1 MPAGR
6 TLVREQL
13 GGWGVVVDEAADG
26 AAALARLRA
35 ARGRRYDAVLLD
47 VQRPEVDG
55 LALAR
60 AIGGDPALAALP
72 LLMLSA
78 WGRTTA
84 EAARAAGIGVYLTK
98 PVRPTRLLDALSR
111 AVAGGPATAT
121 APAVPAPAAA
131 AARGRRGAGCG
142 CWWRRTTRSTSGW

>member
-1 MPAGR
+1 
-6 TLVREQL
+6 
-13 GGWGVVVDEAADG
+13 
-26 AAALARLRA
+26 
-35 ARGRRYDAVLLD
+35 YDAVVLD
-47 VQRPEVDG
+47 VQRPEMDG

-84 EAARAAGIGVYLTK
+84 EAARAAGIGAYLTK

-111 AVAGGPATAT
+111 AVTGGPA
-121 APAVPAPAAA
+121 PAPAPALLA
-131 AARGRRGAGCG
+131 PDASADAGGAPLRRLRVLVAEDN
-142 CWWRRTTRSTSGW
+142 